1 MEGMRIVVDED
12 GASEEFAGAHDV
24 FFALEGVVKHGRGD
38 GDVELR
44 AKKRE
49 LVGDIGMTKEKM
61 EVVGAEKQVGDFKFF
76 GSTEVLEK
84 HGVDVSE
91 LETCQLDEVGM
102 MGAEVVVNVGESL
115 TSVG

>member
-1 MEGMRIVVDED
+1 M
-12 GASEEFAGAHDV
+12 
-24 FFALEGVVKHGRGD
+24 
-38 GDVELR
+38 ELR

-61 EVVGAEKQVGDFKFF
+61 EVVGAVKQVGDLNFF
-76 GSTEVLEK
+76 GETEVLEK
-84 HGVDVSE
+84 HRVDVSE